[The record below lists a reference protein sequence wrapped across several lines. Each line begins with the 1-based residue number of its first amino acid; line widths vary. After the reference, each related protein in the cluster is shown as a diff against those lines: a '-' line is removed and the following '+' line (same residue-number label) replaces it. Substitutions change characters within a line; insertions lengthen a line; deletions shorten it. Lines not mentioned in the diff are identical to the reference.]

1 MKPCKIKKIFFYL
14 LDDRRTLYLY
24 ILNRLSLFFF
34 SDRLYISIK
43 YRLCFGEPINLDNP
57 SSFNEKLNWLKLHD
71 RNPLYTILVDKYEVK
86 KYVSNVIGSKY
97 IVPSY
102 GVWDKFE
109 NIDFE
114 NLPNSFVLKATHD
127 SSGALI
133 CSNKSSFD
141 FMGASK
147 HLNKVLN
154 RNYFY
159 SCREWPYKNVQP
171 RIIADEYL
179 KDDKN
184 GVLLDYKFLCFNGV
198 PIYMY
203 CTVKGN
209 DIFENFYDMNFNPV
223 NFYRGYKRKS
233 PEFSKPINF
242 ELMKTLACKL
252 SKNIPFVRIDFF
264 EVNEKVYFGE
274 YTFFDWGGFKK
285 FSSKDVDLFLGDL
298 IELNKDGD
306 V

>member
-1 MKPCKIKKIFFYL
+1 MKIRKIKKIFFYL
-14 LDDRRTLYLY
+14 LNDRRVLYLY
-24 ILNRLSLFFF
+24 ILNRLSHLFF
-34 SDRLYISIK
+34 SDKLYISIK
-43 YRLCFGEPINLDNP
+43 YRLSLGESINLDNP
-57 SSFNEKLNWLKLHD
+57 QSFNEKLNWLKLYD

-86 KYVSNVIGSKY
+86 KYVSEIIGAEY

-102 GVWDKFE
+102 GVWNKFE
-109 NIDFE
+109 DINFE
-114 NLPNSFVLKATHD
+114 KLPSSFVLKATHD
-127 SSGALI
+127 SSGVLI
-133 CSNKSSFD
+133 CSSKSSFD
-141 FMGASK
+141 FKGASK
-147 HLNKVLN
+147 RLNRVLD

-198 PIYMY
+198 PLYMY

-209 DIFENFYDMNFNPV
+209 DIFENFYDMDFNPV

-242 ELMKTLACKL
+242 ELMKTLACEL

-285 FSSKDVDLFLGDL
+285 FSSKEVDLFLGSL
-298 IELNKDGD
+298 IKLNKHGE